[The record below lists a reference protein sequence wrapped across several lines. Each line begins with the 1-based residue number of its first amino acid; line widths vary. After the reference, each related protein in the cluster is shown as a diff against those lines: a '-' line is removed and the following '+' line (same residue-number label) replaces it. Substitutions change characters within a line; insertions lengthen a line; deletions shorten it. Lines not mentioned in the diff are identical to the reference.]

1 MKLKLI
7 VLFFTLHSS
16 LFTLSAQ
23 EVDSVYLSRVEQML
37 DSLERIQK
45 VEAEVTKYE
54 DKLLR
59 KEMSLNLMQAF
70 PLVRGGYAVI
80 ANQKFA
86 DEKARFRRYDWD
98 GKDYIPASV
107 PLAATWLLKAVGVE
121 SRSKLNRMITANAL
135 ALAMSEGIVW
145 GLKQAVNER
154 RPDGRDNHSFPS
166 GHSSFAF
173 VGATILDR
181 EYGHLSPWISVGGYA
196 VATGTQLLRLRHN
209 AHYVHDVVMGATI
222 GVVSTN
228 LAYYIADRIFGE
240 KGINR
245 PRLYKGDVVRFGR
258 FLEQPTSLSLASG
271 FEFGSKKVDSRF
283 APDGSRLR
291 LSSTFSVSLDYSYFF
306 DSHWAA
312 EAVVRHSTIGLSQVP
327 EQVGEMLNIYHANL
341 AVKYS
346 HPVGLGQRVSLR
358 LLAGER
364 YNEKALT
371 IPSAWDFEAG
381 AGINLSLL
389 DTKKYVVGFNLDY
402 LHAFSHL
409 CTDRWYFGSC
419 WRILL

>member
-1 MKLKLI
+1 MLSSTMSI
-7 VLFFTLHSS
+7 IAQDVDTL
-16 LFTLSAQ
+16 
-23 EVDSVYLSRVEQML
+23 YLSRVEQML

-45 VEAEVTKYE
+45 VQAEVQKYE
-54 DKLLR
+54 DQLMK
-59 KEMSLNLMQAF
+59 KEMSMNLMQAF

-86 DEKARFRRYDWD
+86 DDKPLFPRYNWD

-196 VATGTQLLRLRHN
+196 VATGTQMLRLRHHS
-209 AHYVHDVVMGATI
+209 HYVHDVVMGATI

-228 LAYYIADRIFGE
+228 FAYYLADRIYGA
-240 KGINR
+240 KGLNR

-258 FLEQPTSLSLASG
+258 FLEQPTSISLASG
-271 FEFGSKKVDSRF
+271 FEFGSKKVDSSF
-283 APDGSRLR
+283 ATDGTKLH

-312 EAVVRHSTIGLSQVP
+312 EAIVRHSTIGVQHLP
-327 EQVGEMLNIYHANL
+327 EQIGDMLNIYHANL

-346 HPVGLGQRVSLR
+346 HPLGFGQRVSLR

-364 YNEKALT
+364 YNEKVFS
-371 IPSAWDFEAG
+371 IPSAWDFETG
-381 AGINLSLL
+381 AGINVSLL

-402 LHAFSHL
+402 LHSFSHL
-409 CTDRWYFGSC
+409 CTDRWYFASS